1 MAITINWTR
10 QMMGGKWQVNVTGN
24 DGETRL
30 LKFPTDPTNP
40 EVRAVVREIEDRQ
53 DAERAAQQAENAR
66 LQALKLR
73 VQDFRANL
81 LTNAET
87 KDLLNDLFSDLRA
100 ELKN

>member
-30 LKFPTDPTNP
+30 LKFPTDPTNAA
-40 EVRAVVREIEDRQ
+40 VRQVVRDIEDAN
-53 DAERAAQQAENAR
+53 DAQRAADLAEKAR
-66 LQALKLR
+66 LQALRAR
-73 VQDFRANL
+73 VKDFKDGL

-87 KDLLNDLFSDLRA
+87 KDLLTDLFQDLRA
-100 ELKN
+100 ELKA